1 MTKWFLLLV
10 TGIIAISGCGAPQEQ
25 DSVPA
30 TADAPVEQMQFVRV
44 SPRDPHYFELEDGT
58 PFIPIGCN
66 MIYPAD
72 FSTEGGLAQLDQW
85 FQELEDNGG
94 NFARIWLSNEYWN
107 IENDSAGVY
116 DESQAERIDRVIE
129 LARKHN
135 IRLKL
140 TLEHFRT
147 LEGDGWASKSTY
159 NTANGGFATDMTD
172 FFTGEAG
179 REHFL
184 RKLDWYQDRIG
195 DDPIIFAWELWNE
208 INAVNGDGWMDWT
221 RDMLPE
227 LHKRFPGSMAIQS
240 LGSFDSDN
248 ARAPYQEYVGI
259 VDNDIAQVHRYL
271 DPGARLEVCR
281 GPMDI
286 LAADAVTEIL
296 SYDPG
301 KPVLLAESGAVE
313 ANHSGPSKLYQV
325 DNIGLILHDVLFA
338 PFFAGAAG
346 AGQIWHWE
354 TYVAPQDLW
363 WQYGRFAEAV
373 RGLDPPAEEFKPVRI
388 EHDYLR
394 IYGLKG
400 KHTFTA
406 WCRDGG
412 DTWEHELRDGRVQE
426 IIHGAEIDLSQ
437 VGIDLAGAQQVLAYD
452 PWSNH
457 WYEAMTDTVNGDKII
472 LPTFSRSVVVRVTY

>member
-1 MTKWFLLLV
+1 
-10 TGIIAISGCGAPQEQ
+10 
-25 DSVPA
+25 
-30 TADAPVEQMQFVRV
+30 
-44 SPRDPHYFELEDGT
+44 
-58 PFIPIGCN
+58 

-85 FQELEDNGG
+85 FQALEDNGG

-107 IENDSAGVY
+107 IENESVGVY

-147 LEGDGWASKSTY
+147 LEGNGWASKPMYTID
-159 NTANGGFATDMTD
+159 NGGFATDMTD

-179 REHFL
+179 HAHFL
-184 RKLDWYQDRIG
+184 SKLDWYQDRIG
-195 DDPIIFAWELWNE
+195 DDPVIFAWELWNE
-208 INAVNGDGWMDWT
+208 INAVNGAGWMDWT

-227 LHKRFPGSMAIQS
+227 LHKRFPGAMAIQS

-248 ARAPYQEYVGI
+248 ARAPYKEYVHIEG
-259 VDNDIAQVHRYL
+259 NDLAQVHRYL
-271 DPGARLEVCR
+271 DPGAELDVCR
-281 GPMDI
+281 GPVDI

-296 SYDPG
+296 SYEPG

-313 ANHSGPSKLYQV
+313 ANHSGPSKLYGV

-354 TYVAPQDLW
+354 TYVAPQNLW
-363 WQYGRFAEAV
+363 WQFGCFAEAV
-373 RGLDPPAEEFKPVRI
+373 RGLDPPAEEFEPVRI
-388 EHDYLR
+388 EHPFLR
-394 IYGLKG
+394 VYALKG
-400 KHTFTA
+400 QTHLH
-406 WCRDGG
+406 RM
-412 DTWEHELRDGRVQE
+412 V
-426 IIHGAEIDLSQ
+426 
-437 VGIDLAGAQQVLAYD
+437 
-452 PWSNH
+452 P
-457 WYEAMTDTVNGDKII
+457 
-472 LPTFSRSVVVRVTY
+472 